1 MDLQTLKVF
10 RIIAS
15 EGSVSKAAQKL
26 NYAQSNLSMK
36 ISQLEKELQ
45 TTLFYRHNRGVSLT
59 PKGEVLFQYATA
71 LLNLAN
77 EAEGALRDDGA
88 AKGKLSIGSMESTA
102 ISFLPNFLS
111 EYHAANP
118 DVSLTVQTGT
128 TEKCIRGVLEYT
140 LDGAFVA
147 GPVQHP
153 ELCSIPVRTEQLM
166 LITDRSCSEVITQE
180 ELLGQTLLVFPQGC
194 SYRRVLERWLES
206 EALFP
211 QKIIEFNSL
220 GAIIASV
227 SAGLG
232 VSLFPASVVETY
244 AERGALRCHA
254 IPPQYANVPT
264 VFVYRKS
271 AFPEQA
277 LRQVL
282 QLLEKAKE
290 I

>member
-1 MDLQTLKVF
+1 MDLQTLKFF

-36 ISQLEKELQ
+36 MSQLEKELQ

-88 AKGKLSIGSMESTA
+88 AKGKLTIGSMESTA
-102 ISFLPNFLS
+102 ISFLPKFLS
-111 EYHAANP
+111 DYHAENP
-118 DVSLTVQTGT
+118 NVSLTVQTGT

-153 ELCSIPVRTEQLM
+153 ELHSKPVRTEQLM
-166 LITDRSCSEVITQE
+166 LITDRNMPE
-180 ELLGQTLLVFPQGC
+180 ELTPELLLGQTLLVFPEGC

-232 VSLFPASVVETY
+232 VSLFPASVVARY
-244 AERGALRCHA
+244 AEGGALRSHA

-264 VFVYRKS
+264 VFVYRKT

-282 QLLEKAKE
+282 QLLEKDKE

>member
-1 MDLQTLKVF
+1 MDLQTLRF
-10 RIIAS
+10 FQIIAS
-15 EGSVSKAAQKL
+15 EGSFSKAAQKL
-26 NYAQSNLSMK
+26 NYAQSNLSIKMA
-36 ISQLEKELQ
+36 QLEKELQ

-59 PKGEVLFQYATA
+59 QKGELLFRYATE
-71 LLNLAN
+71 LLKLAS
-77 EAEGALRDDGA
+77 ETEHALRDDGT
-88 AKGKLSIGSMESTA
+88 AKGSLTIGSMESTA
-102 ISFLPNFLS
+102 VSFLPNFLS
-111 EYHAANP
+111 NYHAANP

-153 ELCSIPVRTEQLM
+153 ELSSVPVRTEQLM
-166 LITDRSCSEVITQE
+166 LITDRSCSEAITPE

-211 QKIIEFNSL
+211 QRIIEFNSL

-232 VSLFPASVVETY
+232 VSLFPESVVETY

-254 IPPQYANVPT
+254 IPAQYARVPT
-264 VFVYRKS
+264 VFVYRRS
-271 AFPEQA
+271 GFPEQA

-282 QLLEKAKE
+282 QLLEKDKE